1 MRWHTVTVL
10 TPPPSSSFPPF
21 ETPLHARTHKL
32 VAAYDAAEPERL
44 RAIIRSHVSDVS
56 SNLALSFGG
65 GSTTSEVEPSSTVAA
80 DTEAAAP
87 PASADPFVLTA
98 EETTQRHLAQLQLLY
113 EISSLADNHHALTLE
128 VLLPVT
134 KALQAADLDVRE
146 ACVNILWMLCSTNDA
161 IMDELVLQTGL
172 ASKLEER
179 GGEGMEGGG
188 EHVDYGRW

>member
-1 MRWHTVTVL
+1 MHDHYMRWHTVTVL
-10 TPPPSSSFPPF
+10 TPLSSLPPF
-21 ETPLHARTHKL
+21 EPPLHARTHKL

-65 GSTTSEVEPSSTVAA
+65 GITTSGVEPSSTVAA
-80 DTEAAAP
+80 DTEAAAAP
-87 PASADPFVLTA
+87 PASADPFVLSA

-113 EISSLADNHHALTLE
+113 EIASLANNHHALTLE

-134 KALQAADLDVRE
+134 KALQATDLDVRE

-161 IMDELVLQTGL
+161 IMTGF
-172 ASKLEER
+172 ADRTPSS
-179 GGEGMEGGG
+179 
-188 EHVDYGRW
+188 V

>member
-1 MRWHTVTVL
+1 M
-10 TPPPSSSFPPF
+10 
-21 ETPLHARTHKL
+21 
-32 VAAYDAAEPERL
+32 
-44 RAIIRSHVSDVS
+44 S

-65 GSTTSEVEPSSTVAA
+65 GSTTSGVEPSSTVAA

-87 PASADPFVLTA
+87 PPASADPFVLSA

-113 EISSLADNHHALTLE
+113 EIASLANNHHALTLE

-134 KALQAADLDVRE
+134 KALQATDLDVRE

-172 ASKLEER
+172 ASKLGER
-179 GGEGMEGGG
+179 GGGGG
-188 EHVDYGRW
+188 HVDYRWYSL